1 MQRRI
6 GKGLGFEDID
16 LRIYDV
22 FIKKRETI
30 KGKEIYIIYTHV
42 RESDVNFVNIVNI
55 VNTANTF

>member
-16 LRIYDV
+16 LRIYDA

-30 KGKEIYIIYTHV
+30 RKRDNYFNMYYTYA
-42 RESDVNFVNIVNI
+42 RTGE
-55 VNTANTF
+55 